1 MQLCSYTV
9 VHDTGFAPNPFDGYC
24 TLAVCTPNH
33 QGVRLC
39 RGDWVLGHSTGR
51 TGHKLIYAM
60 KISEVLG
67 FDEYYQDER
76 FASKKPRF
84 ERGWEDACGDNI
96 YYRADDGAW
105 KQGPTWFHSNPASFA
120 QDVKH
125 PRVFVSEHFFYFG
138 ASAPDIPD
146 EYRDLVRERP
156 GVKCS
161 HGRPLVVEFTR
172 WLESSFAPGR
182 MGIPRDLDWTRE
194 LAGAAGSVG
203 CGPGRAVTSCGPA
216 SEARSGRSIAA
227 EPSRGLRPGM
237 RGRPGSEAQ
246 RAVVLESSRA

>member
-9 VHDTGFAPNPFDGYC
+9 VHDTGFAPNPFGGYC

-33 QGVRLC
+33 QGVRLR
-39 RGDWVLGHSTGR
+39 RGDWVLGNSTAS
-51 TGHKLIYAM
+51 TGHKLVYAM

-67 FDEYYQDER
+67 FDEYYRDER
-76 FASKKPRF
+76 FASKKPCLD
-84 ERGWEDACGDNI
+84 RGWEDVCGDNI

-105 KQGPTWFHSNPASFA
+105 KQHPTRFHDNPRSFA

-146 EYRDLVRERP
+146 EYRDLVRKSQ

-161 HGRPLVVEFTR
+161 HARPLVVEFTR
-172 WLESSFAPGR
+172 WLESSFTPGR
-182 MGIPRDLDWTRE
+182 LGIPRDVAWVRE
-194 LAGAAGSVG
+194 LPSAAKSMACRTGRPVPSCQPAPEASFG
-203 CGPGRAVTSCGPA
+203 CSPA
-216 SEARSGRSIAA
+216 K
-227 EPSRGLRPGM
+227 EPSRGSGQGCGDTPTVKRDC
-237 RGRPGSEAQ
+237 
-246 RAVVLESSRA
+246 